1 MEKVNIKEHSS
12 SLQSRTNPQTEHS
25 VFYSECTAPADLDL
39 GAASWRQFA
48 GGGGEPGEPKG

>member
-1 MEKVNIKEHSS
+1 MKEHSS
-12 SLQSRTNPQTEHS
+12 YLPSRTNPLTEHS

>member
-1 MEKVNIKEHSS
+1 MKTINIKEHSS
-12 SLQSRTNPQTEHS
+12 YLPSKTNPLTEHN

>member
-1 MEKVNIKEHSS
+1 MKRIRIKEHF
-12 SLQSRTNPQTEHS
+12 LQIEDEPTEHS